1 MHSTCVCV
9 CVLKPLCVGTLQL
22 RAKFSEDGVWYD
34 ATIQALEED
43 KFWVVYDEFGNTECL
58 SLGQLELKNP
68 PRGCPG
74 NPLDPPLGDDLL
86 WCVFERDCGVLR
98 EPVACGCWS

>member
-1 MHSTCVCV
+1 M
-9 CVLKPLCVGTLQL
+9 
-22 RAKFSEDGVWYD
+22 WYD